1 MLILVVHLIT
11 RTFLENHARDLV
23 SIGFFTVST
32 AKLRVL
38 FVFIVLSHER
48 RRVVHFNVIEHP
60 TAAWTAQQIN

>member
-1 MLILVVHLIT
+1 LLILVVHLIT